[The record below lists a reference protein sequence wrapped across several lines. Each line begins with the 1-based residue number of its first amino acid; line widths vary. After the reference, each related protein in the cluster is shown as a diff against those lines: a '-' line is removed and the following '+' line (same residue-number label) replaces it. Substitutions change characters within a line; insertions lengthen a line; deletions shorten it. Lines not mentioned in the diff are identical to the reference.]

1 MDFYSWVCHNQML
14 FNEIFFP
21 RMSNMKME
29 ELNRRRSSFIVIEE
43 TLKSPQGSFNT
54 NHDFLKSPQPSI
66 KQNGSRQN
74 SLRVAVQ
81 HRRASIISISQDN
94 LLEVAA
100 GPSRSGSFRSSS
112 NENLLAASLFRYW
125 WCLLCIS
132 LRVSCN
138 KIPVHTL

>member
-1 MDFYSWVCHNQML
+1 ML
-14 FNEIFFP
+14 FNEIIFP

-29 ELNRRRSSFIVIEE
+29 ELNRRRASFIVIEE

-81 HRRASIISISQDN
+81 HRRASIISISPDN

-112 NENLLAASLFRYW
+112 NENLLAVSLFRY
-125 WCLLCIS
+125 
-132 LRVSCN
+132 
-138 KIPVHTL
+138 